1 MAVRLSPFSKPT
13 PSSCS
18 AGESKRPLGATNFR
32 NPDAPPRILRFK
44 GWRRNPKNRDRDTG
58 FYGGLLDHAYQRN
71 CIIYPLKCNQCEHF
85 MLLYPTW
92 WWVSYEYIQWSVII
106 MGCSRCVEPGRQT
119 WSCHFLPPG
128 WFSCLSGSPQPKQA
142 AFPSWWQNE
151 SFHWTS
157 HEQPWEFSGK
167 TMYQHLQYHPHTL
180 LNLCSFPIL
189 VRPFFQNYA
198 ESPDF
203 HGTNQFYPWEK
214 VTVLVPRPS
223 DLLPSNLPR
232 CSSST
237 WKAVQSFRWA
247 NWPSPTPWTPW
258 RFSNFGGLGDLFEKH
273 KHQGHG
279 RVYRTC
285 PRI

>member
-1 MAVRLSPFSKPT
+1 M
-13 PSSCS
+13 
-18 AGESKRPLGATNFR
+18 GA
-32 NPDAPPRILRFK
+32 
-44 GWRRNPKNRDRDTG
+44 
-58 FYGGLLDHAYQRN
+58 LLDHAYQRN
-71 CIIYPLKCNQCEHF
+71 CIIYPLKCNQCVHF

-189 VRPFFQNYA
+189 VPPFFQNNA

-214 VTVLVPRPS
+214 VHGPCPKALWLATFKSATLLVFDMESCTVLPLGKLTVTDTMDTMAFFKFWWTGGRIWETQTPRTWQG
-223 DLLPSNLPR
+223 LPNMS
-232 CSSST
+232 
-237 WKAVQSFRWA
+237 
-247 NWPSPTPWTPW
+247 
-258 RFSNFGGLGDLFEKH
+258 
-273 KHQGHG
+273 
-279 RVYRTC
+279 
-285 PRI
+285 